1 MCSWSVYMRKGIFV
15 FLISVSLFSARTF
28 AEEVSMVVRYGISGQ
43 GSYIVNGHANDA
55 SGDFGAVLSFEYG
68 MPLYVL
74 GKQHGIKMSIGYL
87 PLVEPKLPV
96 TGGLDVDLL
105 FGYWVRF
112 PFGLSD
118 FAFQPEIDYG
128 IAIKSVN
135 SGGDTVSTM
144 DPKFLLGLS
153 MRWNCLDFAQGNLEF
168 ELTPQFGVETSNT
181 GSLYFGGKF
190 GVHLVLGKNIWTDER
205 VADREGKI
213 VDVIQSVIAQEPSLK
228 GNVSVYRSKE
238 GISIC
243 LESMNYMRD
252 SWELDD
258 AEFKRLVKIIRVL
271 RKYDYRIMV
280 AGHCAMIVPDEAPE
294 EKNVSTAVAANVDED
309 SDFDD
314 EYLDGDSDAL
324 EIEETVDPDVE
335 LSKKR
340 AQVVADYLIERG
352 VRSPSEII
360 VEGRGSS
367 EPRSDN
373 NTEAGR
379 RKNSRVEI
387 ILMRKV
393 GVSR

>member
-28 AEEVSMVVRYGISGQ
+28 AEDVPMVVRYGISGQ
-43 GSYIVNGHANDA
+43 GSYIVNGHASDA
-55 SGDFGAVLSFEYG
+55 SGDYGAAISFEYG
-68 MPLYVL
+68 MPFYIL
-74 GKQHGIKMSIGYL
+74 GKQNGVKVSVGYL

-128 IAIKSVN
+128 IAFKSVN
-135 SGGDTVSTM
+135 SGDGTFSTM
-144 DPKFLLGLS
+144 DPKFLVGLS
-153 MRWNCLDFAQGNLEF
+153 MRWNSLDFALGNLEF
-168 ELTPQFGVETSNT
+168 EFTPQFGVETSKTN
-181 GSLYFGGKF
+181 SLYFGGRF
-190 GVHLVLGKNIWTDER
+190 GVHFVIGKNIWTDER
-205 VADREGKI
+205 VSEREGKI
-213 VDVIQSVIAQEPSLK
+213 VDVIQSLIAQEPSLN

-252 SWELDD
+252 SWELDE
-258 AEFKRLVKIIRVL
+258 AEFKRLDKIIRVL

-280 AGHCAMIVPDEAPE
+280 AGHCAMIVPDEPPK
-294 EKNVSTAVAANVDED
+294 EKKTTATVKT
-309 SDFDD
+309 S
-314 EYLDGDSDAL
+314 DGDSDMDD
-324 EIEETVDPDVE
+324 ENQEDDFIVDGTEETVDPDVE
-335 LSKKR
+335 LSRKR

-393 GVSR
+393 SMTK